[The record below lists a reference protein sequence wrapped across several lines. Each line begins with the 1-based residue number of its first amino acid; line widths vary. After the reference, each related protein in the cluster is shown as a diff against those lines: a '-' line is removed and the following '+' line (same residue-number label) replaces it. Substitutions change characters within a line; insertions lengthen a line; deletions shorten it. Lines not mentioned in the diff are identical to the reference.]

1 MFIHSYRRSVIS
13 SVQMY
18 QVYSISLSAS
28 TEVQQKWGFPDVATT
43 CHTHFSHQD
52 TPSSWILL
60 YKLGQFLCKG

>member
-28 TEVQQKWGFPDVATT
+28 TEVQQKWGFPCGYDMPYSFLTSGYSV
-43 CHTHFSHQD
+43 FMD
-52 TPSSWILL
+52 SSL
-60 YKLGQFLCKG
+60 